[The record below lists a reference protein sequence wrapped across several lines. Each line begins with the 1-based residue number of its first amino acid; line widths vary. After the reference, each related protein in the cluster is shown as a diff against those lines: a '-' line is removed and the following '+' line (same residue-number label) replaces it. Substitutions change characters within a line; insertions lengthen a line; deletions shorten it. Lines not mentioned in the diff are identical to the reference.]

1 MLLLLTAGM
10 TVACSSDNDVVE
22 APVNPDEV
30 QTPITITA
38 NYGDPTT
45 RVGYT
50 EDGANISAKWETG
63 DQLLVVFNNKV
74 NTLTLNSGAGTS
86 TATFKGTIDG
96 APAEGTTLLCYVK
109 DKNTPAGAVTIN
121 GDGSYIYNSS
131 ALLNQD
137 GTVGGAAKFNLYS
150 GFTRYT
156 SVANINCTLSVNTSI
171 MKFTVNAPEGVT
183 ANTTN
188 ATLTYKSGETEIT
201 KATFTVG
208 EGGMNTIYM
217 AIPAGAYSGIQS
229 LVYKS
234 GATESTEVLSSSLA
248 NFVAGKT
255 YSKTVEFRGTIN
267 LSTVSE
273 GTEFTVPNGKTLTGT
288 LAKSAK
294 IQIAAGA
301 TVTLDGVD
309 INDSGSLSYD
319 CAGITCLGDATII
332 LKSGTTSSVK
342 GLAVSQPGIF
352 VPWGSTLTIQGTG
365 TLNAYSGGLFYTEIG
380 ESSYARGAGIGAQY
394 HEHSGTG
401 NEYSCG
407 NIIIEG
413 GTINAMGG
421 RTSAGIGGSNNSNC
435 GTITIAKTVTK
446 VTASTLG
453 NEGRYPI
460 GGGELSG
467 SGVITFGDVQVY
479 NGSTWTSTPTS
490 GTNYGGLTLLI
501 GIDNLTW
508 ELTHTPSN

>member
-1 MLLLLTAGM
+1 MKKNIFKSMLLLLTAGM

-22 APVNPDEV
+22 APVNPDKV
-30 QTPITITA
+30 LTPITITA

-50 EDGANISAKWETG
+50 ESGANISATWEEG
-63 DQLLVVFNNKV
+63 DQLQVIYNG
-74 NTLTLNSGAGTS
+74 TAYALNLETGVGSS
-86 TATFKGTIDG
+86 TATFSGTISG
-96 APAEGTTLLCYVK
+96 TPAEGTTLVCYVK

-137 GTVGGAAKFNLYS
+137 GTVGGAAKYNLYS

-171 MKFTVNAPEGVT
+171 MKFTVYAPEGVT
-183 ANTTN
+183 ANTPN

-208 EGGMNTIYM
+208 EGVMNTIYM
-217 AIPAGAYSGIQS
+217 AIPAGAYNGIQS

-255 YSKTVEFRGTIN
+255 YSKTVEFRGTID
-267 LSTVSE
+267 LSTVLE
-273 GTEFTVPNGKTLTGT
+273 GTDYTVPDGKTLTGT
-288 LAKSAK
+288 LENSAK

-309 INDSGSLSYD
+309 INDSGSLQYD
-319 CAGITCLGDATII
+319 CAGITCLGDAIII
-332 LKSGTTSSVK
+332 LKSGKTSSVK
-342 GLAVSQPGIF
+342 GLAQNHPGIF
-352 VPWGSTLTIQGTG
+352 VPSGSTLTIQGDG
-365 TLNAYSGGLFYTEIG
+365 TLNANCGGTY
-380 ESSYARGAGIGAQY
+380 GAGIGAQY
-394 HEHSGTG
+394 HGQIG
-401 NEYSCG
+401 GAANSCG
-407 NIIIEG
+407 NIVIKG
-413 GTINAMGG
+413 GIINATGG
-421 RTSAGIGGSNNSNC
+421 MTSAGIGGSYNSNC
-435 GTITIAKTVTK
+435 GTITIAKTVTS

-453 NEGRYPI
+453 NGYPI
-460 GGGELSG
+460 GAGEQGG
-467 SGVITFGDVQVY
+467 SGIITFDNEEVY
-479 NGSTWTSTPTS
+479 DGSTWTSTPMS
-490 GTNYGGLTLLI
+490 AGNYGGLTLSI
-501 GIDNLTW
+501 SNDGDTW
-508 ELTHTPSN
+508 TLTHSN

>member
-10 TVACSSDNDVVE
+10 TVACSSDNDIE

-50 EDGANISAKWETG
+50 ESGSNISATWEEG
-63 DQLLVVFNNKV
+63 DQLLVIYGG
-74 NTLTLNSGAGTS
+74 TAYALNLETGVGSS
-86 TATFKGTIDG
+86 TATFKGTISG
-96 APAEGTTLLCYVK
+96 APAEGTTLVCYVK
-109 DKNTPAGAVTIN
+109 DKNTPNGAVTIN
-121 GDGSYIYNSS
+121 NDGSYVYNSS
-131 ALLNQD
+131 AFLSQD
-137 GTVGGAAKFNLYS
+137 GTVEGAAKYNLYS

-171 MKFTVNAPEGVT
+171 MKFTVYAPEGVT
-183 ANTTN
+183 ANTAN

-208 EGGMNTIYM
+208 AEKMNTIYM
-217 AIPAGAYSGIQS
+217 AIPTGAYNGIQS

-267 LSTVSE
+267 LSTVLAD
-273 GTEFTVPNGKTLTGT
+273 TEFTVPDGKTLTGT

-301 TVTLDGVD
+301 TVTFDGVD
-309 INDSGSLSYD
+309 INDSGSLQYD

-342 GLAVSQPGIF
+342 GLANEYPGIF
-352 VPWGSTLTIQGTG
+352 VPSGSTLTIQGDG
-365 TLNAYSGGLFYTEIG
+365 ALNAYCGGNLFSNAY
-380 ESSYARGAGIGAQY
+380 GAGIGAQY
-394 HEHSGTG
+394 HQYSGTG
-401 NEYSCG
+401 DEYSCG
-407 NIIIEG
+407 NIVING
-413 GTINAMGG
+413 GTINATGG
-421 RTSAGIGGSNNSNC
+421 TASAGIGGSNNSNC

-460 GGGELSG
+460 GGGEQSG
-467 SGVITFGDVQVY
+467 SGTITFGDAQVY

-490 GTNYGGLTLLI
+490 GANYGGLTILI
-501 GIDNLTW
+501 GIDDLTW
-508 ELTHTPSN
+508 ELYPTPSN